1 MSSANARSSISSDG
15 LGKSDSINDNTSIE
29 VELIQQGNL
38 VGEVSLEWSL
48 NFLTRNCD
56 FLNERSMSPL
66 SIYAVHVW
74 TGSHNCEFVN
84 KLSFQGK
91 IRNMLFKLL
100 IHPVH
105 ELVNNLKTN
114 AYYIAALSSK
124 KPFDFDQNMSS
135 HGLEIPLI
143 SGKYFDGDF
152 ILNQMKWIYKLFH
165 IKGEE
170 TEKLSLEFEENED
183 SLTNITFSDDLIKFS
198 RVFCSKLIFHW
209 LTHHILTNFLYNPNG
224 PISLLSFNILIEKL
238 SPFFSK
244 YIECSKIMYS
254 DIIAFSDSVWEIW
267 RNMKEKNTNNLLSVA
282 NCLEKYTSESE
293 AFMKCLTDVVI
304 KHSIDELLDDLSEF
318 AIAINDALPCT
329 NLHALL
335 PKLSR
340 LNTSSS
346 GNSQK
351 KNIPPDA
358 DPKEP
363 FNSIFEAAGFKRA
376 VSVCREFPDLLRP
389 KESYSEKVVKT
400 TQLVLNYCLRNKL
413 ADFKYIKEVDHGKEV
428 TREGY
433 NDFLKSY
440 NGTNLYQGLDS
451 KDLKE
456 QSNILDNKEK
466 TFKQYLTRSITKSI
480 PNYSSNERGNDGTE
494 KSSLKRKS
502 VFKDDDLTESE
513 KPKKLNL
520 YSNDKGKTGRKISLR
535 GISES
540 SDSSDNDTPK
550 PIVSEKR
557 RNDEQQS
564 ALKKTSIRRSS
575 ASPNTGISRR
585 YRRWSDEETNLLI
598 DGVNKFGLGKWRV
611 ILATSKLTNRDEVG
625 LKDRWRNLVK
635 GGHVTWDSKNKIYH
649 CIK

>member
-1 MSSANARSSISSDG
+1 MSSANAKSSISSG
-15 LGKSDSINDNTSIE
+15 PVKSDSISDDARIE
-29 VELIQQGNL
+29 AELVKRGNL
-38 VGEVSLEWSL
+38 VGEASLEWSL

-74 TGSHNCEFVN
+74 TGSQNCEFAN

-124 KPFDFDQNMSS
+124 KPLDFEQNMSS

-165 IKGEE
+165 NKEE
-170 TEKLSLEFEENED
+170 DIGKLSLELEEDDEFFD
-183 SLTNITFSDDLIKFS
+183 ITFSDDLIEFS
-198 RVFCSKLIFHW
+198 KVFSSKLIFHW

-244 YIECSKIMYS
+244 YTERSQIMYS
-254 DIIAFSDSVWEIW
+254 DIIAFFDSVCGIW
-267 RNMKEKNTNNLLSVA
+267 RNMKEKNINNLLSVA

-293 AFMKCLTDVVI
+293 TFMKCLTDVVL
-304 KHSIDELLDDLSEF
+304 KHSLDELLDNLSEF
-318 AIAINDALPCT
+318 IIAINDALSCT
-329 NLHALL
+329 NLHAPL
-335 PKLSR
+335 PSSAR
-340 LNTSSS
+340 PNTSSMED
-346 GNSQK
+346 NK
-351 KNIPPDA
+351 EKTIPPDV

-363 FNSIFEAAGFKRA
+363 FNSIFEATGFERA

-389 KESYSEKVVKT
+389 KARYSEKVVKT
-400 TQLVLNYCLRNKL
+400 TQLVLNYCLRNNL
-413 ADFKYIKEVDHGKEV
+413 ADLKYIRNIGHRKKIDGESSSDV
-428 TREGY
+428 
-433 NDFLKSY
+433 S
-440 NGTNLYQGLDS
+440 DS
-451 KDLKE
+451 
-456 QSNILDNKEK
+456 QSRASSFQELDNKGLEEQN
-466 TFKQYLTRSITKSI
+466 TVLDESEAIRQYLAGGTSKNSLSS
-480 PNYSSNERGNDGTE
+480 SSNERSRVILE

-502 VFKDDDLTESE
+502 FFKDDDILESE
-513 KPKKLNL
+513 RPKRLNL
-520 YSNDKGKTGRKISLR
+520 YSNDKGKTGRKISVR

-540 SDSSDNDTPK
+540 SDLSEGSTPK

-564 ALKKTSIRRSS
+564 VPKRIPNKRAS
-575 ASPNTGISRR
+575 ASPSTGASRQ
-585 YRRWSDEETNLLI
+585 YRRWSDEETSLLI
-598 DGVNKFGLGKWRV
+598 DGVNKFGLGKWRI

-635 GGHVTWDSKNKIYH
+635 GGHVTWDPQTKMYRSVKG
-649 CIK
+649 